1 MMPWRRITALIAM
14 AAGFAAA
21 WTAPACAAP
30 EIYKY
35 VVENPTYGHIGTY
48 TNTITEQDG
57 QIDIHTVLRVTVRF
71 LGIPMFREDAQREET
86 WHDNRLVSFR
96 SDTDDNG
103 KKINVTGAAE
113 GNHFVIDA
121 PSGTIV
127 APAHILPSN
136 PCDWQM
142 LKIDTMMSTR
152 TGRIVHF
159 VVTDRG
165 WKHATFDGQTMWL
178 HQYTI
183 HSNKHQAVWLNAAD
197 TVVAFETEQH
207 GHKIDFVLKS
217 ALTRTPELEAR
228 Q

>member
-1 MMPWRRITALIAM
+1 MMPRRRITALIAM
-14 AAGFAAA
+14 AAGFGAV
-21 WTAPACAAP
+21 WTAPALAAP

-48 TNTITEQDG
+48 TNTITAQG
-57 QIDIHTVLRVTVRF
+57 GKVDIHTILRVTVRF
-71 LGIPMFREDAQREET
+71 LGIPMFREDAKRQEVWRN
-86 WHDNRLVSFR
+86 DRLVSFH
-96 SDTDDNG
+96 SNTDDNG
-103 KKINVTGAAE
+103 KTIDVTGSAE
-113 GNHFVIDA
+113 GHHFVIDA

-165 WKHATFDGQTMWL
+165 WKNVTFDGQTMWL
-178 HQYTI
+178 HQYSI
-183 HSNKHQAVWLNAAD
+183 HSNKHQVLWLNAAD
-197 TVVAFETEQH
+197 MVVAFETEQH
-207 GHKIDFVLKS
+207 GHKIDFVLQS
-217 ALTRTPELEAR
+217 ALNQAPELEAR
-228 Q
+228 K